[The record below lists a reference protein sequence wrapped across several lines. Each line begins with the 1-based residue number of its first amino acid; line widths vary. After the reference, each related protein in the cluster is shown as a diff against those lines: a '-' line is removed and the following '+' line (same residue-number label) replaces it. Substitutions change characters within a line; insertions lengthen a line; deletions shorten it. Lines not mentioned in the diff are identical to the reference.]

1 MNGGEIKVI
10 LFSSVEGNQQCLDGG
25 AMFGNVPKALWSRWQ
40 KPDSKGRIRLACR
53 TLLIECE
60 GLKILC
66 ETGIGA
72 FFEPKL
78 AERYGVQN
86 QNSHELL
93 KNLKALNVEE
103 EEINYVILSH
113 LHFDHAGGLLPSY
126 QEQKKGKTDLCFPK
140 AHYVVGRR
148 AFQRACQPHLRDRAS
163 FVPGLTDKLE
173 QSGRL
178 IIIEEDRLP
187 GVLEEHLSFI
197 FTDGHT
203 PGQMHVLFTDKTGE
217 KIFFAGDMIPGRAWI
232 HLPITMGYD
241 RWPEKL
247 IEEKQSLYKIAEEE
261 KWLIFFTHDKDVTCT
276 RIRRNNKS
284 HYESYDEKVVLQ
296 KNRLNDL

>member
-1 MNGGEIKVI
+1 MTV
-10 LFSSVEGNQQCLDGG
+10 FSSVEGNRQCLDGG
-25 AMFGNVPKALWSRWQ
+25 AMFGNAPRVLWSRWQ
-40 KPDSKGRIRLACR
+40 RPDSAGRVYLACR
-53 TLLIECE
+53 TLLIEAQ

-78 AERYGVQN
+78 ADRYGVQN

-93 KNLKALNVEE
+93 KNLKTLDIKE
-103 EEINYVILSH
+103 EEIDYVILSH

-126 QEQKKGKTDLCFPK
+126 KEQKGGNKELCFPK
-140 AHYVVGRR
+140 ARYVVGKK

-163 FVPGLTDKLE
+163 FIPGLTGKLE
-173 QSGRL
+173 KSGRL
-178 IIIEEDRLP
+178 IIIEKDKLP
-187 GVLEEHLSFI
+187 NVLEEYLSFI

-203 PGQMHVLFTDKTGE
+203 PGQMHVLFKDETGE
-217 KIFFAGDMIPGRAWI
+217 QIFFAGDMIPGKAWV

-247 IEEKQSLYKIAEEE
+247 IDEKQSLYEKAEEE
-261 KWLIFFTHDKDVTCT
+261 KWLIFFTHDKDIACA
-276 RIRRNNKS
+276 RIRQNEKG
-284 HYESYDEKVVLQ
+284 HYESYDEKMVLQ
-296 KNRLNDL
+296 KNRLNEL